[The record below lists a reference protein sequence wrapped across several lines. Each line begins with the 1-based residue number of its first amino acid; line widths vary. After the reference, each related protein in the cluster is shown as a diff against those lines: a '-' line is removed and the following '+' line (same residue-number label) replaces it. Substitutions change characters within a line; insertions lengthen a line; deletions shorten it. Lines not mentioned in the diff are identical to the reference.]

1 MRIEKP
7 EQKVLE
13 TLEVKESFR
22 VKTKDGNYILDEGD
36 TLQIVEANGL
46 ELTED
51 VQVPTDS
58 KEVTILEAGDFI
70 NVVEQKVEEATLD
83 SIMKKVGAGKD
94 LSDEDEKVLSAAL
107 DASKEEDKDEMNKL
121 MKKVRAGKELTDT
134 EEKMLGAYIDA
145 SKKKDEAADM
155 DDEEDEMDEADEA
168 GDTIE
173 NPDGKKGAKPKMA
186 GTKESVRSRRRRMK
200 ESHISG
206 AIQDEVVTSLIEA
219 MVDRGGMYA
228 ASELQSVFSELISEY
243 YDMMGSYDSLY
254 EFFDSLEDE
263 VQRTRQKVSK
273 MV

>member
-36 TLQIVEANGL
+36 ILQIVEANGL

-70 NVVEQKVEEATLD
+70 NVKEA
-83 SIMKKVGAGKD
+83 
-94 LSDEDEKVLSAAL
+94 
-107 DASKEEDKDEMNKL
+107 
-121 MKKVRAGKELTDT
+121 
-134 EEKMLGAYIDA
+134 
-145 SKKKDEAADM
+145 KKKSE
-155 DDEEDEMDEADEA
+155 DDEEDDEDEEA
-168 GDTIE
+168 GSDKDDADDDDDDDEE
-173 NPDGKKGAKPKMA
+173 NKEEKKK
-186 GTKESVRSRRRRMK
+186 KESVRSRRRRMK

-228 ASELQSVFSELISEY
+228 ASELQSIFSELISEY